1 MTVKKLISRCSEWS
15 RRKKILLSAVF
26 ALCVVGAIVGI
37 SLFRGSRGEQKVEA
51 YDENFLTMGN
61 NGSVITYESTN
72 KLKKDRDYD
81 YGTDANPYII
91 LEIVPNMEKAWYGYL
106 VAGCEPV
113 DMEKIKREEP
123 NSGPGSFGY
132 FESAID
138 YGVPKDDNGNYYS
151 ANHYRDYDIPDGDPI
166 GEGWVH
172 QSWMDKGVQTGY
184 LTKVNGGGNAT
195 VVSTKYAYNQNDN
208 GKYLVKFRPQ
218 QSGDKASV
226 QRYSVVS
233 ENSVGQYDGCTFFY
247 TPGNNGIYT
256 RVDRGVAAGDD
267 AHRVIFQP
275 DPSGQY
281 VVDSA
286 VEFSKY
292 PSSYG
297 DGKYRYDRTDTNM
310 DNYDPEN
317 GDGISIISS
326 TDGKYE
332 WHLDAGKDLSTV
344 NTDWNAFINGGPDA
358 RYYTTRNYKHYSIM
372 TFNYQH
378 LNKFLLESIGLAKG
392 TDAEGNTYDISFAST
407 CKEFTKLTD
416 KQKRQFGWNGE
427 AFNMDK
433 IEKCEDTSPYMYRYY
448 LYKQKHNNIKVK
460 VKTAD
465 GEKVM
470 SLKERIES
478 FNIQIKTITSE
489 DLNADSLKVN
499 DSYDGW
505 INSADYI
512 FMSDSVPNGRSA
524 DWFYKYNVYGMTK
537 EANKLSNRE
546 HFTGEADLNWETCD
560 LIFNVTS
567 ESRRYGAAFIF
578 NIITMADNVLDK
590 APTASIDTR
599 EYCFATRTL
608 TRHHHTGSA
617 RTGYLNNTYKLFVM
631 LSCMDHDAMDTYYYL
646 PGLIKKKKV
655 TVDGRT
661 FTTGVCS
668 VQPGEKEQIY
678 WDGLTFLPC
687 FDDGA
692 AANTDKSRPN
702 DYGTVGDWQA
712 PGILYQKYKTNP
724 GGSSLNSGKTYINGR
739 VMMTPGGMGF
749 TAGWTWGNLT
759 NLDKNYA
766 GNENHI
772 ADYIT
777 DLDKATNAS
786 WQNYIIKYPGDTR
799 VSSTDPRK
807 ILDIEPSDNALSDEE
822 KTAREAELWKLFG
835 ATDGKSKLDIYY
847 ISPEALNGKTDEFY
861 NKFDMVI
868 IGLDADGL
876 NGITSTNEDGGRY
889 TYSHVGV
896 AVGKN
901 KYPGND
907 ITVKTMKRL
916 QNYVNAGRPMIIWDY
931 STIEFDKEEYIY
943 NFDEKKNKNDQGE
956 SIILVDRVYN
966 TKKKAS
972 ECTVNT
978 DLVDPNSNMYRFLST
993 VEYFDYRDAYK
1004 TYREKVEDADLDD
1017 EDKQNENEQ
1026 TATST
1031 QVIKSSVARLR
1042 DIYKVESLY
1051 TASKFYD
1058 AAYGVSKADAQ
1069 NDEENS
1075 YAMNRTERKRYKA
1088 VFDAFLAR
1096 MAPDIPRIVF
1106 ATSGKGENAKVTGK
1120 PNSYTSATGITDT
1133 KLFEKSDATENAN
1146 GERKYASLS
1155 LEDAVSLKD
1164 GVITDIAKELNFTFS
1179 LSGGFNEG
1187 KPKYR
1192 ADCYIDMNADGV
1204 YAEDEL
1210 FWTKEITKEDQE
1222 ISFGYN
1228 DLSGAGATSIK
1239 NASKHKKYLDSLK
1252 GALYWKIMITKEA
1265 ANEKEKEVPVTSE
1278 QDICLV
1284 NTDSVKKKTLHI
1296 LQIVPDKASSLNMEK
1311 ANTKTEDDCWIYD
1324 YTKDLVDFNF
1334 AIYTLTAK
1342 EFESL
1347 YDPNITK
1354 FTKKIRVEK
1363 ATNPKQMITY
1373 TIKDNNKLTYTIDNE
1388 NTDRLSGY
1396 DLIVIGLSQKQ
1407 VGSISNAYGAVDNL
1421 LNYIN
1426 AGNSVLFTGG
1436 TLDTTEATTA
1446 ASDIAIP
1453 ANVSNPYT
1461 EEVLQKIYD
1470 DNAAQNSQEPVEEG
1484 SASAANLLDNLVA
1497 AAGAGKTT
1505 KALPAPQ
1512 PTPAAPQPT
1521 PDASEGTA
1529 TDAPTPTAAA
1539 VPTPGAQ
1546 AGNTLKHNGGYLW
1559 NKFFRNMLGADR
1571 YGRRAKDVALF
1582 YSLTTGFKYDTDDE
1596 DGNNTGYTYRTVAA
1610 ADGATMPFQK
1620 MDGSGAE
1627 TKYARITNLQGQITT
1642 YPYYIE
1648 NEYVT
1653 SKNEDAY
1660 GYPTLQQARED
1671 GFNSTVFNDVAFGVE
1686 TSEAQ
1691 PYELYMEDFS
1701 SNSDG
1706 YHNSWKADSTTPE
1719 ATPKPSGA
1727 LIKKNDTE
1735 SLVVWATLEGTE
1747 SYKKSASAAKD
1758 MYGVS
1763 SEDASNNY
1771 YLYTKGNTGY
1781 IGISEKLINA
1791 DGDLDEAH
1799 KKTDME
1805 RKLFINTL
1813 IAIYCKAKNVTIQVP
1828 DAVEV
1833 YQDDHYYSLDFEDI
1847 AEIDNF
1853 TDSDTEMIVFQVTDS
1868 KSDTFDAT
1876 VKYSGDGDN
1885 AFGGYAY
1892 PVQAYKDMNPTEEGV
1907 KALTLD
1913 EVIDKYDPVPI
1924 EVYKVEPILAK
1935 DNDGDGELDR
1945 DSDGNLIHYDDG
1957 DIATDTNGK
1966 LAIHTKGSLKPTLV
1980 DPKKTTA
1987 KEDVVIPGASKS
1999 ERLSKFTYEFVNG
2012 EYYAVKYRK
2021 YLVKD
2026 TKKKKLIITAT
2037 NADDYRAIANIS
2049 VIAKGLFQLR

>member
-1 MTVKKLISRCSEWS
+1 MKKLISRCSEWS
-15 RRKKILLSAVF
+15 RKKKILLSALF

-37 SLFRGSRGEQKVEA
+37 SLFRGSQGEQKVEA
-51 YDENFLTMGN
+51 YDENFLTVGN
-61 NGSVITYESTN
+61 NGSVITYDSTN

-91 LEIVPNMEKAWYGYL
+91 LEIVPNMELAWYGYL

-113 DMEKIKREEP
+113 DMEAIKKNDP

-138 YGVPKDDNGNYYS
+138 YAVPKDDNGNYWS
-151 ANHYRDYDIPDGDPI
+151 ANYMKDVDFPDGEEPTGTFDYPRDL
-166 GEGWVH
+166 GEQV
-172 QSWMDKGVQTGY
+172 GY
-184 LTKVNGGGNAT
+184 LTKAKNNSGDSA
-195 VVSTKYAYNQNDN
+195 VVSSKRSYTQNND
-208 GKYLVKFRPQ
+208 GKYIVTFRPQ
-218 QSGDKASV
+218 QSGDKASA
-226 QRYSVVS
+226 QRYSVAS
-233 ENSVGQYDGCTFFY
+233 AKEITGWYGAEYYYSKDA
-247 TPGNNGIYT
+247 NGKYQPQKAPITDSSNAYE
-256 RVDRGVAAGDD
+256 VV
-267 AHRVIFQP
+267 FQP
-275 DPSGQY
+275 SPTGEY
-281 VVDSA
+281 VVDVAIDFTNQWNSQ
-286 VEFSKY
+286 VN
-292 PSSYG
+292 
-297 DGKYRYDRTDTNM
+297 RYDRTETKFDSYDDTK
-310 DNYDPEN
+310 
-317 GDGISIISS
+317 GDFVSIIHS
-326 TDGKYE
+326 DNGEYQ
-332 WHLDAGKDLSTV
+332 WHLDPDADLSKV
-344 NTDWNAFINGGPDA
+344 NTDWTSFKNGTSDK
-358 RYYTTRNYKHYSIM
+358 YYTTRHYTRYRVT
-372 TFNYQH
+372 TFDYQH

-392 TDAEGNTYDISFAST
+392 TDINGDTYDISFATT

-416 KQKRQFGWNGE
+416 AQKRQFGWNGE
-427 AFNMDK
+427 SFDMKK

-470 SLKERIES
+470 SLKERIET

-489 DLNADSLKVN
+489 DLNADSLKVS
-499 DSYDGW
+499 DKYDGW

-512 FMSDSVPNGRSA
+512 FMSDSIPNGRSA
-524 DWFYKYNVYGMTK
+524 DWFYKYNVYGMK
-537 EANKLSNRE
+537 KADNKLSDRE
-546 HFTGEADLNWETCD
+546 HFTGEADLNWEACD

-578 NIITMADNVLDK
+578 NIITMADNIIGK
-590 APTASIDTR
+590 APTASINTR

-608 TRHHHTGSA
+608 TRHYHTGSP
-617 RTGYLNNTYKLFVM
+617 RTGYLNNTYKLFVL

-687 FDDGA
+687 FDDGT

-799 VSSTDPRK
+799 VSSTDPRN

-847 ISPEALNGKTDEFY
+847 ISPEALNGKTDDFY
-861 NKFDMVI
+861 NQFDMVI

-876 NGITSTNEDGGRY
+876 DGITSKNEDGERY

-896 AVGKN
+896 SVGNN

-907 ITVKTMKRL
+907 ITVRTMKHL

-931 STIEFDKEEYIY
+931 STIEFDNEDYVY
-943 NFDEKKNKNDQGE
+943 VFDEKKNKDSKGN
-956 SIILVDRVYN
+956 SVILVDRDYN

-972 ECTVNT
+972 ECKVNT
-978 DLVDPNSNMYRFLST
+978 DLVDPKSNMYHFLST
-993 VEYFDYRDAYK
+993 VDYFDYRDAYK

-1017 EDKQNENEQ
+1017 EDKQDKNEQ
-1026 TATST
+1026 TATSK

-1058 AAYGVSKADAQ
+1058 ALYGVTKEDAQ

-1088 VFDAFLAR
+1088 VFDAFLGR
-1096 MAPDIPRIVF
+1096 MVPDIPTIVF
-1106 ATSGKGENAKVTGK
+1106 ASTGKGEKAKITGK
-1120 PNSYTSATGITDT
+1120 PNSYTSATGITET
-1133 KLFEKSDATENAN
+1133 KLFEKSDSVENAD

-1155 LEDAVSLKD
+1155 LEDAVSLED
-1164 GVITDIAKELNFTFS
+1164 GVITDIAKELKFTFS
-1179 LSGGFNEG
+1179 LNGGFNEG

-1210 FWTKEITKEDQE
+1210 FWTKEITKEDE
-1222 ISFGYN
+1222 EVSFGYS
-1228 DLSGAGATSIK
+1228 DLAGADATSIT

-1252 GALYWKIMITKEA
+1252 GPMYWKIMITKEA
-1265 ANEKEKEVPVTSE
+1265 ASAKEKEVPVTSE

-1284 NTDSVKKKTLHI
+1284 NTKEVKKKTLHI

-1311 ANTKTEDDCWIYD
+1311 ANTKTEDDSWIYD

-1334 AIYTLTAK
+1334 AIYTLTTK

-1388 NTDRLSGY
+1388 NTDRLGAY

-1407 VGSISNAYGAVDNL
+1407 IGNISNAYGAVDNL
-1421 LNYIN
+1421 INYIN
-1426 AGNSVLFTGG
+1426 AGNSVLFTSG
-1436 TLDTTEATTA
+1436 TLDTTETTGA
-1446 ASDIAIP
+1446 ASDIVIP

-1461 EEVLQKIYD
+1461 EEILQKIYD
-1470 DNAAQNSQEPVEEG
+1470 ENAAQNSQEPVEQG
-1484 SASAANLLDNLVA
+1484 SASVANLLDNLVA

-1505 KALPAPQ
+1505 KALGQPDTPTPQ
-1512 PTPAAPQPT
+1512 PTPASQPT
-1521 PDASEGTA
+1521 PDASEGGA
-1529 TDAPTPTAAA
+1529 TSTPAPTSAA

-1546 AGNTLKHNGGYLW
+1546 AGNTLTHNGGYLW

-1571 YGRRAKDVALF
+1571 YGRRAKDVELF
-1582 YSLTTGFKYDTDDE
+1582 YSLTTGFKYDTDDV
-1596 DGNNTGYTYRTVAA
+1596 DGNTTGYTYRTVAA

-1620 MDGSGAE
+1620 MDGSGTE
-1627 TKYARITNLQGQITT
+1627 TQYARITNLKGQITT

-1653 SKNEDAY
+1653 SKNENAY

-1686 TSEAQ
+1686 KSQAQ

-1701 SNSDG
+1701 SNGDG
-1706 YHNSWKADSTTPE
+1706 YHNSWKTDDSAAAPT
-1719 ATPKPSGA
+1719 AKPSDA
-1727 LIKKNDTE
+1727 LIKKTDTE

-1747 SYKKSASAAKD
+1747 SHKKSANAAKD

-1781 IGISEKLINA
+1781 IGISQKLINS
-1791 DGDLDEAH
+1791 DGELDSDH
-1799 KKTDME
+1799 TKTDME
-1805 RKLFINTL
+1805 RKLFINAL

-1853 TDSDTEMIVFQVTDS
+1853 TDDDTEMIVFQVTDS

-1892 PVQAYKDMNPTEEGV
+1892 PVQAYKDMNPTEDGV
-1907 KALTLD
+1907 KPLTLD
-1913 EVIDKYDPVPI
+1913 EVIAKYDPVPLEI
-1924 EVYKVEPILAK
+1924 YKVEPILAK
-1935 DNDGDGELDR
+1935 DADGDGELDR
-1945 DSDGNLIHYDDG
+1945 DASGNLIHYDDG
-1957 DIATDTNGK
+1957 DLATDTNGK
-1966 LAIHTKGSLKPTLV
+1966 LAIHTTGSLKPSLV
-1980 DPKKTTA
+1980 KPKKTTA
-1987 KEDVVIPGASKS
+1987 AEDVVIPGASKS
-1999 ERLSKFTYEFVNG
+1999 EKLSKFTYEFVNG

-2049 VIAKGLFQLR
+2049 VIAKGLFQLK